1 MKVFNKVIIFLGA
14 IFLIKR
20 IFLNDIISLG
30 AIDNHSGIVAI
41 VLLILLIISEMYL
54 RIEKK

>member
-20 IFLNDIISLG
+20 IFFNDIISLG

-54 RIEKK
+54 RIKKK

>member
-1 MKVFNKVIIFLGA
+1 MKAFNKVIIFLGA

-20 IFLNDIISLG
+20 IFFNDIISLG

-54 RIEKK
+54 RIKKK

>member
-1 MKVFNKVIIFLGA
+1 MKAFNKVIIFLGA

-20 IFLNDIISLG
+20 IFFNDIISLG

-41 VLLILLIISEMYL
+41 VLLILLI
-54 RIEKK
+54 KQH